1 MKLDTKLKVA
11 LICSLDKSIIRQRS
25 ELTQPPSE
33 QECNTCYCVTYKDGS
48 FAPIE
53 SGYRW
58 KTNLQELR
66 IPNLL

>member
-53 SGYRW
+53 SG
-58 KTNLQELR
+58 
-66 IPNLL
+66 

>member
-33 QECNTCYCVTYKDGS
+33 QECNTCYCVTYKEYHSPLLKVGKDGKQT
-48 FAPIE
+48 
-53 SGYRW
+53 YR
-58 KTNLQELR
+58 N
-66 IPNLL
+66 